1 MNIFWVI
8 QYISVNTCVTQ
19 LSYNLEKNFF
29 EQRIKNQTIPQT
41 LEAEVKQ
48 KATDTSS
55 YSHTCAASKENNW
68 PPSKHSSP
76 KGE

>member
-48 KATDTSS
+48 KATDT
-55 YSHTCAASKENNW
+55 
-68 PPSKHSSP
+68 
-76 KGE
+76 